1 MVDVEKTND
10 YATKGVAGT
19 GLGLGIA
26 GTALGLLNGGLGNV
40 LGGGWGANGAVAA
53 AADAAIPS
61 MLGAAAASLASR
73 NTCTCSEDHNVN
85 RYEAAQAARIAEL
98 ETEVKL
104 RDANTYTDSKM
115 LEMYQYVDGRLRN
128 VESQLCQQAVVNAQ
142 VTANIS
148 CIQQNLSVLNG
159 MTKTVIPINNVC
171 PEPMARYNSWTAP
184 TTAGAAAEAAA

>member
-26 GTALGLLNGGLGNV
+26 GTALGLLNGGLGNA

-53 AADAAIPS
+53 AADAVIPS
-61 MLGAAAASLASR
+61 MLGAAAANLASR
-73 NTCTCSEDHNVN
+73 NTCTCNEDHTVN

-98 ETEVKL
+98 ETKVKL

-184 TTAGAAAEAAA
+184 TAAGAAAEAAA